1 MIIAIDGTSGSGKST
16 VAKLLSEKT
25 GFELLNTGLIYRKIT
40 KYCLNRNISY
50 KEIDK
55 INNILNQICF
65 TNINNEMLHLE
76 EISEYVPLYARYE
89 TVREFVRKI
98 QRSFAEGK
106 NIIVEG
112 RDIGTIVFPNADR
125 KIYIDA
131 SIEERTKRRMYQL
144 KVDGILIYD
153 EIKKNLE
160 QRDNHDKDRAISP
173 LKIASDEIIIDT
185 TSKTLEEV
193 MKEIEE
199 NIA

>member
-25 GFELLNTGLIYRKIT
+25 GFELVNTGLIYRKIT
-40 KYCLNRNISY
+40 KYCLERNINY
-50 KEIDK
+50 KEINE
-55 INNILNQICF
+55 INKILNQISF
-65 TNINNEMLHLE
+65 TNIKDEMLHSE
-76 EISEYVPLYARYE
+76 EISKHVPLFARYE

-98 QRSFAEGK
+98 QRSFADGK

-131 SIEERTKRRMYQL
+131 SIEERTKRRMQQL
-144 KVDGILIYD
+144 GVDGIIIHD
-153 EIKKNLE
+153 EIQLNLE
-160 QRDNHDKDRAISP
+160 QRDKHDKDREVSP
-173 LKIASDEIIIDT
+173 LEIALDAIIIDT
-185 TSKTLEEV
+185 TNKTLEEV

-199 NIA
+199 KIA